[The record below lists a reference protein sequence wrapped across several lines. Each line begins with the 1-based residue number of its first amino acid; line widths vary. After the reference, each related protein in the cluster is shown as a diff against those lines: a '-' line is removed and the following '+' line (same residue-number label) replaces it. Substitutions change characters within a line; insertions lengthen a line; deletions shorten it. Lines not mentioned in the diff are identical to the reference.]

1 MVQTNIPKSPNYRT
15 QKLVVYIK
23 CILRISVKFV
33 FLRMTKKYH
42 GGAMRKFY
50 GLTKSL
56 IFQKDSD
63 DDDDDELINDFALNY
78 LTIFLVFC

>member
-1 MVQTNIPKSPNYRT
+1 
-15 QKLVVYIK
+15 
-23 CILRISVKFV
+23 
-33 FLRMTKKYH
+33 MTKKYH

-63 DDDDDELINDFALNY
+63 DDDDDELMNDFALNY

>member
-1 MVQTNIPKSPNYRT
+1 
-15 QKLVVYIK
+15 
-23 CILRISVKFV
+23 
-33 FLRMTKKYH
+33 MTKKYH

>member
-33 FLRMTKKYH
+33 FLRMAKKYR
-42 GGAMRKFY
+42 GGAMINFY

-63 DDDDDELINDFALNY
+63 DDDDELMNDFALNY